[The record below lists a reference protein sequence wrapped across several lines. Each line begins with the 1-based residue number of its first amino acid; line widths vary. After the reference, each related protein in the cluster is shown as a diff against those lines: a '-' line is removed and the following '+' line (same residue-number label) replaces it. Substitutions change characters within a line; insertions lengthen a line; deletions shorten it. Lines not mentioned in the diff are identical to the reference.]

1 MILLRNF
8 DIAKQYFDYESK
20 TEIEDGTNP
29 KICGWY
35 KYIDGL
41 LTALFAADNNLYF
54 SYHND
59 RFLITDNHKV
69 LLSEH
74 SQFDKNFSLLDNG
87 EEVVRFLYP
96 LPDPELNVSPFE
108 YIDEEDFMWGEF
120 IEKVINN
127 SKSKEIFVVNTMM

>member
-8 DIAKQYFDYESK
+8 DIAKQYFNYESK
-20 TEIEDGTNP
+20 TEIEDGANP
-29 KICGWY
+29 KIRGWY

-54 SYHND
+54 LYHND
-59 RFLITDNHKV
+59 RFLITDHHKV

-74 SQFDKNFSLLDNG
+74 SQFDKKFSLLDNG

-96 LPDPELNVSPFE
+96 LPDPELSVSPFE

-127 SKSKEIFVVNTMM
+127 SERKRSFSSE